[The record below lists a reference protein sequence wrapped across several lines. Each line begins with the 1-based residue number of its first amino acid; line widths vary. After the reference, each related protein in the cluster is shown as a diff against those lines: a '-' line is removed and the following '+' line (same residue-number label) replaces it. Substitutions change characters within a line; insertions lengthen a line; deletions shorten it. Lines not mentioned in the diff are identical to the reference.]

1 MKLAAIVCEYNPFH
15 KGHQYHIEETK
26 QLTDCDGV
34 VAVMSGS
41 FVQRGEIALFSKEAR
56 ARAAV
61 LCGADL
67 VLELPPQFAV
77 RSAEAFAFNALK
89 IITSIPEVKYLS
101 FGAESENTESIKRAA
116 EILSEEPE
124 EYKAALKAELKKGIS
139 YPDARQRALKKI
151 GEDEAAAVLELPNN
165 ILAVEYLKALKRFD
179 SGFEPVA
186 VKRVGAAHDS
196 KEAGETVSASYLREA
211 FYSGDMAAFEKGLPA
226 EAFDVFKKEP
236 SADRKNFE
244 KMLLSRIVMMS
255 EAELREI
262 SEVSEGIE
270 NRIKRAAVEA
280 KSLEELAAAVKAKRY
295 TMSKIRRILLCAG
308 LGIRKEEK
316 FSLPPYAKILAFNEN
331 GQKILNRI
339 KKTSEIPIIK
349 NMTALKKSGNSELI
363 CQYEGEAALDR
374 LFHIYTEEK

>member
-1 MKLAAIVCEYNPFH
+1 
-15 KGHQYHIEETK
+15 
-26 QLTDCDGV
+26 
-34 VAVMSGS
+34 
-41 FVQRGEIALFSKEAR
+41 
-56 ARAAV
+56 
-61 LCGADL
+61 
-67 VLELPPQFAV
+67 
-77 RSAEAFAFNALK
+77 
-89 IITSIPEVKYLS
+89 
-101 FGAESENTESIKRAA
+101 
-116 EILSEEPE
+116 
-124 EYKAALKAELKKGIS
+124 
-139 YPDARQRALKKI
+139 
-151 GEDEAAAVLELPNN
+151 
-165 ILAVEYLKALKRFD
+165 
-179 SGFEPVA
+179 
-186 VKRVGAAHDS
+186 
-196 KEAGETVSASYLREA
+196 
-211 FYSGDMAAFEKGLPA
+211 MAAFEKGLPA

>member
-151 GEDEAAAVLELPNN
+151 GEDERSV
-165 ILAVEYLKALKRFD
+165 R
-179 SGFEPVA
+179 
-186 VKRVGAAHDS
+186 H
-196 KEAGETVSASYLREA
+196 T
-211 FYSGDMAAFEKGLPA
+211 
-226 EAFDVFKKEP
+226 
-236 SADRKNFE
+236 
-244 KMLLSRIVMMS
+244 
-255 EAELREI
+255 
-262 SEVSEGIE
+262 
-270 NRIKRAAVEA
+270 
-280 KSLEELAAAVKAKRY
+280 
-295 TMSKIRRILLCAG
+295 
-308 LGIRKEEK
+308 
-316 FSLPPYAKILAFNEN
+316 
-331 GQKILNRI
+331 
-339 KKTSEIPIIK
+339 
-349 NMTALKKSGNSELI
+349 
-363 CQYEGEAALDR
+363 
-374 LFHIYTEEK
+374 